1 MTEKFK
7 TKEEILKWKYHG
19 KIGTK
24 SENNFKINGKKKDTD
39 KEGTIWDSGEKIE
52 EKKDYL
58 GAIKIKIIAKEDFF
72 SSFLKLPD
80 ALHYQELLVKL
91 RQINDYREVA
101 SIVHVSLFD
110 LHYHANGM
118 KIRNLL
124 DVYTFKRDMGIE
136 TRRSVKGLDFTSL
149 YSSLI
154 IAYNLFSDKIILTH
168 EEADIAEKNGNI
180 LYKIEK
186 ASNSISLIFLRELAG
201 GTTSAGKY
209 NLNLVAEFIIKKGFG
224 IKYSDTVFLYFTCPD
239 KYYENVMKPS
249 LEKIFLKKR
258 TGAKWSKLL

>member
-124 DVYTFKRDMGIE
+124 DVYTFKRDMVFSSRVCENIENKKYSGIYVFSPKKGIE

-180 LYKIEK
+180 LYKIE
-186 ASNSISLIFLRELAG
+186 FLFNNCTIQAWSVRHDNQF
-201 GTTSAGKY
+201 K
-209 NLNLVAEFIIKKGFG
+209 KKGLFP
-224 IKYSDTVFLYFTCPD
+224 II
-239 KYYENVMKPS
+239 
-249 LEKIFLKKR
+249 LEDLFNTRVKLK
-258 TGAKWSKLL
+258 AYLAH